1 MARLRLRVSPN
12 GARDALWGW
21 YGDALKLS
29 VRAAPE
35 RGRANE
41 AVESLL
47 AQALALPRAAVK
59 VVAGHA
65 ARDKTA
71 EIAGLDAA
79 ALRAR
84 IDAWLARRG

>member
-1 MARLRLRVSPN
+1 MAHLRLRVSPGSPRN
-12 GARDALWGW
+12 AISGW

-41 AVESLL
+41 AVATLL
-47 AQALALPRAAVK
+47 AQALALPRGAVT
-59 VVAGHA
+59 VVAGQA
-65 ARDKTA
+65 ARDKTV

-79 ALRAR
+79 AVRAR
-84 IDAWLARRG
+84 IDAWLAGTG

>member
-1 MARLRLRVSPN
+1 MACVRLRVSP
-12 GARDALWGW
+12 GSPRDAISGW
-21 YGDALKLS
+21 RGDALKLS

-47 AQALALPRAAVK
+47 AQALALPRGAVK

-65 ARDKTA
+65 
-71 EIAGLDAA
+71 
-79 ALRAR
+79 
-84 IDAWLARRG
+84 